1 MSEAVLDIRPNFFIV
16 GAPKAG
22 TSSLYA
28 YLKAIPGVF
37 MSDLKEPNYFSRVSI
52 PDEHPVRPVRDPQ
65 AYLRLFEGAGNA
77 RIVGEASPTYLADP
91 DAPRLIREF
100 SPDAK
105 ILISL
110 RDPVE
115 RAYSHYLMMRNN
127 STASGSFLEEIQRG
141 LRLQDQK
148 HIALLRPDVGL
159 YYGQVRRYRETFSAA
174 QLQVIVFEEFMADV
188 RNTVQRVIGFLG
200 IDHDLERL
208 DAPVYRQFAEARGPL
223 VRYLF
228 GNRTIARASEL
239 LVSPQLRKWVREKF
253 LVRKVAK
260 PAMEQ
265 DAREFLT
272 DYYREDVRA
281 LAGLL
286 GRELPWRNFTDRSG
300 NPVATAPV

>member
-1 MSEAVLDIRPNFFIV
+1 MDNRPNFFIA

-28 YLKAIPGVF
+28 YLKAIPGIF
-37 MSDLKEPNYFSRVSI
+37 MSDLKEPNYFSRTSI
-52 PDEHPVRPVRDPQ
+52 PDQHPVRPVRDPQ
-65 AYLRLFEGAGNA
+65 AYLRLFEGAGSA
-77 RIVGEASPTYLADP
+77 RIIGEASPTYLADP

-100 SPDAK
+100 SPEAK
-105 ILISL
+105 VLISL

-115 RAYSHYLMMRNN
+115 RAHSHYLMMRNN
-127 STASGSFLEEIQRG
+127 GTASGSFLEEVRRG
-141 LRLQDQK
+141 LRHEAQK
-148 HIALLRPDVGL
+148 EIVLLRPAVGL
-159 YYGQVRRYRETFSAA
+159 YHGQVMRYREAFGAA
-174 QLQVIVFEEFMADV
+174 QLQIILFEEFMADV
-188 RNTVQRVIGFLG
+188 RATVQQVVEFLG
-200 IDHDLERL
+200 LDCKLEKL

-239 LVSPQLRKWVREKF
+239 LVSPPLRKWVREKF

-286 GRELPWRNFTDRSG
+286 GRELPWRNFTGGS
-300 NPVATAPV
+300 